1 MARFEYKGRDAQGN
15 SVQGRLD
22 ATDESAAADTLLR
35 RGVMPIKITAA
46 KAESDFDLSLWL
58 ERSIPLDQ
66 MVIFTRQMYSL
77 TKAGIPIIRAIN
89 GLADSTHSKLLQRT
103 LQDISEQ
110 MRNGRPMSVAMQA
123 HPKVFNS
130 LFLSIVNVGE
140 NTGQLDKAFLQLSE
154 YMELE
159 QETQK
164 RVKAAMRYP
173 SFVLMA
179 LAAAMVILNIFV
191 IPTFAGMFGKFGVE
205 LPWSTQVLMG
215 TSAFFV
221 SYWPHMLV
229 ALVVCYFAI
238 KAWYRTPAGRLTWDR
253 YKLRLPIVGDIINR
267 TLLARYARSF
277 SMMLTAGV
285 PLNSALSF
293 VAKATDNAY
302 MEQQVLGMRAGIE
315 RGESLLRTSNA
326 SGLFTPLVL
335 QMIAVGEETGQV
347 DELLQEAAEFYER
360 EVDYDLKSLTAK
372 IEPIL
377 IAIVAGMVLILAL
390 GIFTPMWD
398 MMRAFKGG

>member
-221 SYWPHMLV
+221 SYWLHMLV

-238 KAWYRTPAGRLTWDR
+238 KAWYKTPAGRLTWDR

>member
-1 MARFEYKGRDAQGN
+1 MATFDYKGRDAQGSAVN
-15 SVQGRLD
+15 GRLE
-22 ATDESAAADTLLR
+22 ASDEAAAADMLLR
-35 RGVMPIKITAA
+35 RGVMPVSITQG
-46 KAESDFDLSLWL
+46 KAESEFDLSLWL
-58 ERSIPLDQ
+58 ERSIPMDQ

-89 GLADSTHSKLLQRT
+89 GLADSTNSKLLRRT
-103 LQDISEQ
+103 LQDVSEQ

-140 NTGQLDKAFLQLSE
+140 NTGQLDKAFMQLSE

-191 IPTFAGMFGKFGVE
+191 IPTFAGMFGKFGVA
-205 LPWSTQVLMG
+205 LPWSTRVLMG

-221 SYWPHMLV
+221 NYWHLMLLALV
-229 ALVVCYFAI
+229 AAYFAI
-238 KAWYRTPAGRLTWDR
+238 PAWYNTEKGRLVWDR

-277 SMMLTAGV
+277 AMMLTAGV
-285 PLNSALSF
+285 PLNSALSY

-302 MEQQVLGMRAGIE
+302 MEKQVLGMRAGIE

>member
-15 SVQGRLD
+15 AVQGRLD
-22 ATDESAAADTLLR
+22 AADESAAADTLLR
-35 RGVMPIKITAA
+35 RGVMPINITPA

-191 IPTFAGMFGKFGVE
+191 IPTFAGMFGKFGVD
-205 LPWSTQVLMG
+205 LPWSTKVLMG

-221 SYWPHMLV
+221 NYWPHMLV
-229 ALVVCYFAI
+229 ALVACYFAI
-238 KAWYRTPAGRLTWDR
+238 KAWYKTPSGRLTWDR
-253 YKLRLPIVGDIINR
+253 YKLRLPIIGDIINR

-377 IAIVAGMVLILAL
+377 IAIVAGMVLVLAL

>member
-1 MARFEYKGRDAQGN
+1 MATFEYKGRDAQG
-15 SVQGRLD
+15 SPITGRLE
-22 ATDESAAADTLLR
+22 ANDETTAADILLR
-35 RGVMPIKITAA
+35 RGVMPLTIKAA

-58 ERSIPLDQ
+58 ERSIPMDQ

-89 GLADSTHSKLLQRT
+89 GLADSTHSKLLRRT
-103 LQDISEQ
+103 LQDVSEQ

-140 NTGQLDKAFLQLSE
+140 NTGQLDKAFLQLSQ

-205 LPWSTQVLMG
+205 LPWSTRVLMG

-221 SYWPHMLV
+221 NYWPYMLM
-229 ALVVCYFAI
+229 AIIATYFAI
-238 KAWYRTPAGRLTWDR
+238 KAWYNTTKGRLVWDR

-285 PLNSALSF
+285 PLNSALSY

>member
-1 MARFEYKGRDAQGN
+1 MATFDYKGRDAQGSAVN
-15 SVQGRLD
+15 GRLE
-22 ATDESAAADTLLR
+22 ASDEAAAADMLLR
-35 RGVMPIKITAA
+35 RGVMPVSITQG
-46 KAESDFDLSLWL
+46 KAESEFDLSLWL
-58 ERSIPLDQ
+58 ERSIPMDQ

-89 GLADSTHSKLLQRT
+89 GLADSTNSKLLRRT
-103 LQDISEQ
+103 LQDVSEQ

-140 NTGQLDKAFLQLSE
+140 NTGQLDKAFMQLSE

-191 IPTFAGMFGKFGVE
+191 IPTFAGMFGKFGVA
-205 LPWSTQVLMG
+205 LPWSTRVLMG

-221 SYWPHMLV
+221 NYWHLMLLALV
-229 ALVVCYFAI
+229 AAYFAI
-238 KAWYRTPAGRLTWDR
+238 RAWYNTEKGRLVWDR

-277 SMMLTAGV
+277 AMMLTAGV
-285 PLNSALSF
+285 PLNSALSY

-302 MEQQVLGMRAGIE
+302 MEKQVLGMRAGIE

-347 DELLQEAAEFYER
+347 DELLGEVALFYQE
-360 EVDYDLKSLTAK
+360 EVDYDLKNLSSM
-372 IEPIL
+372 IEPVL
-377 IAIVAGMVLILAL
+377 IVCIAGIVMVLAM
-390 GIFTPMWD
+390 GIFLPMWD
-398 MMRAFKGG
+398 MMSVMQK

>member
-1 MARFEYKGRDAQGN
+1 MPVFDYKGRDAQG
-15 SVQGRLD
+15 SQVSGQLESPDEAAVADALMRRGIMPTSIKQGR
-22 ATDESAAADTLLR
+22 
-35 RGVMPIKITAA
+35 A
-46 KAESDFDLSLWL
+46 KSDFDLSLWL
-58 ERSIPLDQ
+58 ERSVPLDQ

-89 GLADSTHSKLLQRT
+89 GLAESSHSKLLQRT
-103 LQDISEQ
+103 LHDVSEQ
-110 MRNGRPMSVAMQA
+110 MRNGRPLAVAMQG

-154 YMELE
+154 YLELE

-179 LAAAMVILNIFV
+179 LVAAMVILNIFV
-191 IPTFAGMFGKFGVE
+191 IPTFAGMFAKFGVD
-205 LPWSTQVLMG
+205 LPLPTRILMT
-215 TSAFFV
+215 TSSVFV
-221 SYWPHMLV
+221 NYWHWMLF
-229 ALVVCYFAI
+229 ACIAIYFGI
-238 KAWYRTPAGRLTWDR
+238 KSWLKTERGRLIWDR
-253 YKLRLPIVGDIINR
+253 YKLRLPIVGDILNR
-267 TLLARYARSF
+267 TLLARYSRSF

-293 VAKATDNAY
+293 VAQATDNAF
-302 MEQQVLGMRAGIE
+302 MAERIIGMREGIE
-315 RGESLLRTSNA
+315 RGESLLRTSNN

-398 MMRAFKGG
+398 MMKAFKGG